1 MTFPSATPG
10 PDQLSLLA
18 TDSAPDPEKLKVR
31 EAFQDFV
38 AGTFYMQMLKS
49 MRKMHGKA
57 AYLHGGQAEQIFQG
71 QLDQQIAEDLARN
84 QGAAFA
90 DPLFQAFEQR
100 LRLSPAAVPA
110 LPQGG

>member
-10 PDQLSLLA
+10 LDQLTLLGK
-18 TDSAPDPEKLKVR
+18 DSAPDPEKLKVR

-49 MRKMHGKA
+49 MRKMHGQA
-57 AYLHGGQAEQIFQG
+57 AYFHGGQAEQIFQG

-84 QGAAFA
+84 QGAAFS
-90 DPLFQAFEQR
+90 DPLFAAFEQR
-100 LRLSPAAVPA
+100 LRLSPATAPS
-110 LPQGG
+110 PG

>member
-1 MTFPSATPG
+1 MSTISSTPG

-18 TDSAPDPEKLKVR
+18 TDSAPDPERLKVR

-57 AYLHGGQAEQIFQG
+57 AYFHGGQAEQIFQG

-84 QGAAFA
+84 QGSAFS
-90 DPLFQAFEQR
+90 DPLFAAFEQR
-100 LRLSPAAVPA
+100 LRLSPLGRSAPPA
-110 LPQGG
+110 P